1 MQTVKNVQRL
11 CTFFCA
17 NRPPFRYGQSAYRAN
32 HSAFRANRSAFR
44 SDRSAFR
51 ANRSPFRPN
60 RSNRSVRESFRAEAT
75 PLQTFRP
82 FKPRPVTFTVR
93 TSHIAMASE
102 KGGRKLTNKIK
113 SVILNLKKVGLST
126 VKIQQII
133 EKQYDLKTTRQSIRR
148 FLVRYAKTGS
158 ISDIFISVNF

>member
-1 MQTVKNVQRL
+1 MKLILTYVIQYNLTWCSLRFIICGQIVQRFVRTVQRSVQIVQRSVQTVHRFVQTVQIVP
-11 CTFFCA
+11 CE
-17 NRPPFRYGQSAYRAN
+17 
-32 HSAFRANRSAFR
+32 
-44 SDRSAFR
+44 
-51 ANRSPFRPN
+51 
-60 RSNRSVRESFRAEAT
+60 NRSVRESFRAEAT

-133 EKQYDLKTTRQSIRR
+133 EKQYVILHYKERQ
-148 FLVRYAKTGS
+148 LQV
-158 ISDIFISVNF
+158 